1 MLTCF
6 ICNEAPARATTA
18 NAQVGEQGN
27 RSAETTTTHGG
38 SQANGSAGTATT
50 QGGSQAIGSAGTAT
64 TQGGSQANGSAG
76 TATIQ
81 GGSQENGTAV
91 GNSGET
97 ETNGSINDSTDGDA
111 NGGPDREVMGTVAGA
126 ANITNTVINLQNG
139 LSSMITSDSD
149 VTGCEEV
156 GEKFVDAMLTEA
168 VLETFRFKPFIVLES
183 ELEKESLAAMQFFKK
198 MDLSIIMDRDVEEK
212 NRLWVDLGNKEEFRT
227 RHMRKRNNVNQNVAR
242 TMESK

>member
-38 SQANGSAGTATT
+38 SQANGSAGTAT
-50 QGGSQAIGSAGTAT
+50 
-64 TQGGSQANGSAG
+64 
-76 TATIQ
+76 IQ

-97 ETNGSINDSTDGDA
+97 ETNGSINDPTDGDA
-111 NGGPDREVMGTVAGA
+111 NEGPDLEVMGTVAGA
-126 ANITNTVINLQNG
+126 ANITNTVITLQNG
-139 LSSMITSDSD
+139 LSTMITSDSD

-156 GEKFVDAMLTEA
+156 GEKYVDAMLTEA